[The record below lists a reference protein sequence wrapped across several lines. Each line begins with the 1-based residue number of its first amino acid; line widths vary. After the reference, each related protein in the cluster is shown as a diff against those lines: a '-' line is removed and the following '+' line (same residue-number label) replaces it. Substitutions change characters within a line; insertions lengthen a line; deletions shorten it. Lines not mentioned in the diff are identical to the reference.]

1 MDVACPGNPPF
12 GRNQPPAG
20 LPKREEGKFFPGA
33 TEAWQPRSCKPL
45 KIAEVAVA
53 EKGQRGASASGS
65 ARRYSTGRF
74 LHDDVRSITGSP
86 IATPA
91 TGHAP
96 AEPSSAIFLVDP
108 AGRIAG
114 WSPHAA
120 RLSGYTAAEVIGAD
134 LTVLY
139 PPATDAG
146 GHPASE
152 LAAAATSGRAEAQ
165 TWLVQKSGGRVW
177 AETILTAMR
186 DEAGRIAS
194 FTFQARDL
202 SQHKEG
208 DARRRARTE
217 QLAVLARTREEV
229 AAFSVDLAALLARI
243 ALRAREITGADA
255 TVIELRD
262 GVGALARAHD
272 GVADLDL
279 TIGSLLMPHGGA
291 TVGARL
297 QALRY
302 DTSHESPEILGDVCD
317 RSGVGSVLAIPILND
332 RATIGWIVALARSS
346 DAFDDQRASTLAM
359 VSTLVGGPIAQAQAA
374 ETRRSLLAERARA
387 QAAHRESE
395 ARFRAAM
402 DASLDALFIL
412 GAVRSGDKRII
423 DFTLLD
429 ANRRAEELCDL
440 PHGAYAGR
448 RLHSLPGAAGRLAP
462 FSVLANVVETSQ
474 PIEQERA
481 SVDVGGRT
489 LWIQEQIVPLG
500 DGVTVTVRDVTA
512 RVEAD
517 AEVRRAREAAE
528 AANLAKTEFVAK
540 MSHELR
546 TPLNSVIGFSKILLR
561 NKRNTLDEK
570 ELAYLSRVTAA
581 GTHLLALVNDV
592 LDIAKVES
600 GHMSLEL
607 GPVDIVA
614 LSRTVMAQLESSAQS
629 AGLAMSLMTT
639 VEGLVVV
646 ADAAKLQQVLLNL
659 VGNAIKF
666 TPTGGIAVRVL
677 TPDTEHPV
685 IEIAD
690 SGIGIAPDRLEAVF
704 AAFEQAE
711 SSTSRRYG
719 GSGLGLSISRALCEA
734 MGFKLRVESALGEG
748 ATFRVEM

>member
-1 MDVACPGNPPF
+1 MPSISDSPNS
-12 GRNQPPAG
+12 
-20 LPKREEGKFFPGA
+20 PGA
-33 TEAWQPRSCKPL
+33 
-45 KIAEVAVA
+45 
-53 EKGQRGASASGS
+53 GQ
-65 ARRYSTGRF
+65 T
-74 LHDDVRSITGSP
+74 
-86 IATPA
+86 
-91 TGHAP
+91 P

-120 RLSGYTAAEVIGAD
+120 RLCGYTAAEVIGRELAF
-134 LTVLY
+134 LY
-139 PPATDAG
+139 PGASDAG
-146 GHPASE
+146 GHPASD
-152 LAAAATSGRAEAQ
+152 LVSAAQGGRADAQ
-165 TWLVQKSGGRVW
+165 TWLVQKGGARIWVH
-177 AETILTAMR
+177 TVITAMR
-186 DEAGRIAS
+186 DAGGSIAAFS
-194 FTFQARDL
+194 VQARDL
-202 SQHKEG
+202 SQNLEG
-208 DARRRARTE
+208 DERRRARSV
-217 QLAVLARTREEV
+217 QLAVLAKTREEV
-229 AAFSVDLAALLARI
+229 AAFSVDLAALLARV

-255 TVIELRD
+255 AVIELRD

-272 GVADLDL
+272 GVPDLDL
-279 TIGSLLMPHGGA
+279 AIGSLLMPSGGA

-297 QALRY
+297 QCLRY
-302 DTSHESPEILGDVCD
+302 DNTHESSEILGDVCD

-332 RATIGWIVALARSS
+332 RATIGWLVALARSP
-346 DAFDDQRASTLAM
+346 DAFDDHRASTLAM

-412 GAVRSGDKRII
+412 GAVRSADKRII

-429 ANRRAEELCDL
+429 ANRRAEELCKL

-448 RLHSLPGAAGRLAP
+448 RLHSLAAAASKLAP
-462 FSVLANVVETSQ
+462 FSVLANVVDTCT

-481 SVDVGGRT
+481 SVDVEGRT
-489 LWIQEQIVPLG
+489 RWIQEQIVPLG

-546 TPLNSVIGFSKILLR
+546 TPLNSVIGFSKILQR
-561 NKRNTLDEK
+561 NKRGALDEK
-570 ELAYLSRVTAA
+570 EIAYLERVTAA

-600 GHMSLEL
+600 GHMSLEV

-614 LSRTVMAQLESSAQS
+614 LSRTVMAQMEANAHA
-629 AGLAMSLMTT
+629 AGLAMSLTT
-639 VEGLVVV
+639 GHDALVVD
-646 ADAAKLQQVLLNL
+646 ADPAKLQQVLLNL

-666 TPTGGIAVRVL
+666 TPRGGIAVRILAEHVR
-677 TPDTEHPV
+677 HPV
-685 IEIAD
+685 IEIVD
-690 SGIGIAPDRLEAVF
+690 SGIGIAADRQEAVF
-704 AAFEQAE
+704 GAFEQAE

-734 MGFKLRVESALGEG
+734 MGFKLSVESTLGAG
-748 ATFRVEM
+748 TTFRVEM